1 MSKKYSGRTTFE
13 IFVEECANDMKKAN
27 DKMDAINN
35 NSTNDKDEET
45 YQLDIEGTL
54 ETIDTL
60 YASLPELHVQFVLD
74 KKESI
79 NEEINELKE
88 SVAGYF
94 LNPDKFMEDKE
105 VVAAFEKKA
114 EEIDNNMKTYREEFI
129 KLKECATIGAIEY
142 GIEDLK
148 NRFSLLFTEI
158 MAKLDD
164 TVDYIEYTE
173 SMIDRYKDLESKVN
187 RLSKEDQKIFDQY
200 LLEERLNLFHH
211 LSSIDSNIRNYDE
224 EDCEK

>member
-27 DKMDAINN
+27 DKMDAID
-35 NSTNDKDEET
+35 NSTNDEET

-54 ETIDTL
+54 ERIDTL

-88 SVAGYF
+88 MAAGYF
-94 LNPDKFMEDKE
+94 LNPDKFMGDKE
-105 VVAAFEKKA
+105 ALAVFEEKV
-114 EEIDNNMKTYREEFI
+114 EEIDNYIKTYHEEFT
-129 KLKECATIGAIEY
+129 KLKECSTLGAIEY

-148 NRFSLLFTEI
+148 NKFTSLFAET

-164 TVDYIEYTE
+164 TVDYIEYAE
-173 SMIDRYKDLESKVN
+173 SMIDRYKYLESKVN
-187 RLSKEDQKIFDQY
+187 TLSKEDQKTFEQY
-200 LLEERLNLFHH
+200 LLEERLNLFYH

-224 EDCEK
+224 EDNYEE